1 MKQSQAVRPD
11 FVESSIRNVRTFFN
25 DFRRIL
31 GIICKPSNV
40 TYSTT
45 GSTMP
50 KNYWSNLS
58 VSTAVIVTAILFSI
72 SALAED
78 ISPNVAPPEI
88 PKTTVTLTD
97 FGATGDGRTLNT
109 DAFARAI
116 ASLAEKGGGELI
128 VPAGFWVTGPIRL
141 CSNLNLHLDRGA
153 LVKFSGDYNLYPL
166 TVFNMKGE
174 KEVDSMSPIF
184 GQDLENVAITGEGI
198 IDGNGDAW
206 RPMKRDKVTTNDWD
220 ALVKSGGVVDKKGE
234 TWWPS
239 TNAMVGEKIVENL
252 RTNGVLDLAQ
262 YEPYHQHL
270 RPKLVRLIG
279 CKKVLLQGV
288 TYQNPPNWTL
298 NPAQCEDVS
307 ILNVNVHNSYA
318 AQNSDALDLESCRR
332 AIIKDSTFDA
342 GDDGICLKSGRD
354 AAGRR
359 VGMPDEDILVEGCT
373 VYHAHG
379 GFVIGS
385 EMSGGV
391 RNVRVDNC
399 TFIGTDVGLRF
410 KSMRGRGG
418 VVEKIYISN
427 VRMMNILNNAID
439 FNMFVYATKEQ
450 KKAPVPKVSEETP
463 RFQDI
468 HIENVICRGAD
479 NAIVLVGL
487 PEMPIRDI
495 TFKNVSITSRGGV
508 SLTDAGG
515 IRFDNVQI
523 ENKTGPAIKTVRVK
537 DSSLDIVP

>member
-1 MKQSQAVRPD
+1 MACPAKVRRI
-11 FVESSIRNVRTFFN
+11 VHKNIRIFFN
-25 DFRRIL
+25 VFRRNL
-31 GIICKPSNV
+31 GIICEPTNV
-40 TYSTT
+40 TYSIT
-45 GSTMP
+45 GSIMP
-50 KNYWSNLS
+50 KNYWSKLS
-58 VSTAVIVTAILFSI
+58 VSMPVIVTVIFCCCRSWG
-72 SALAED
+72 ED
-78 ISPNVAPPEI
+78 ISPNVAAPGF

-97 FGATGDGRTLNT
+97 FGAVGDGQTLNT
-109 DAFARAI
+109 DAFAKAI
-116 ASLAEKGGGELI
+116 ASLSEKGGGELI
-128 VPAGFWVTGPIRL
+128 VPPGFWLTGPIRL
-141 CSNLNLHLDRGA
+141 CSNLNLHLERGA
-153 LVKFSGDYNLYPL
+153 LIRFSSDFNLYPL

-206 RPMKRDKVTTNDWD
+206 RPMKRDKETTNDWD
-220 ALVKSGGVVDKKGE
+220 ALVKSGGVLDKKGE

-239 TNAMVGEKIVENL
+239 TNAMTGEKIVENL
-252 RTNGVLDLAQ
+252 RTNGVLDLEK

-270 RPKLVRLIG
+270 RPRMVRLIG

-298 NPAQCEDVS
+298 NPSQCEDVS

-332 AIIKDSTFDA
+332 AIIKDATFDA
-342 GDDGICLKSGRD
+342 GDDGICLKSGKD
-354 AAGRR
+354 EAGRR
-359 VGMPDEDILVEGCT
+359 VGLPDEDILVEGCT

-450 KKAPVPKVSEETP
+450 KKAPTPPVSEETP
-463 RFQDI
+463 KFQDI

-479 NAIVLVGL
+479 KAIVLVGL
-487 PEMPIRDI
+487 PEMPIRNID
-495 TFKNVSITSRGGV
+495 FKNVSITSQGGV
-508 SLTDAGG
+508 SLTDADG

-523 ENKTGPAIKTVRVK
+523 ENKSGPALKQVRVN
-537 DSSLDIVP
+537 DSSLDLVP

>member
-1 MKQSQAVRPD
+1 
-11 FVESSIRNVRTFFN
+11 
-25 DFRRIL
+25 
-31 GIICKPSNV
+31 
-40 TYSTT
+40 
-45 GSTMP
+45 MP
-50 KNYWSNLS
+50 KNHWLNASLS
-58 VSTAVIVTAILFSI
+58 LAVMVTALFCGCSTMR
-72 SALAED
+72 ED
-78 ISPNVAPPEI
+78 VSSKVAVPEI
-88 PKTTVTLTD
+88 PKTTVNLSD
-97 FGATGDGRTLNT
+97 FGAVGDGMTLNT
-109 DAFARAI
+109 DAFAKAI
-116 ASLAEKGGGELI
+116 ATLSAKGGGELI
-128 VPAGFWVTGPIRL
+128 VPPGFWLTGPIRL
-141 CSNLNLHLDRGA
+141 CSNLNLHLERGA
-153 LVKFSGDYNLYPL
+153 LIRFSKDFNLYPL
-166 TVFNMKGE
+166 TVIDMKGV

-198 IDGNGDAW
+198 IDGGGDAW
-206 RPMKRDKVTTNDWD
+206 RPMKHDKETTNDWD
-220 ALVKSGGVVDKKGE
+220 ALVNSGGVLDKKGE

-239 TNAMVGEKIVENL
+239 TNAMAGEKAVEQL
-252 RTNGVLDLAQ
+252 RTNGVLTLAD

-270 RPKLVRLIG
+270 RPRMVRIIG

-288 TYQNPPNWTL
+288 TFENPPNWTL

-307 ILNVNVHNSYA
+307 ILNVNIHNSYA

-332 AIIKDSTFDA
+332 AIIKDSSFDA

-354 AAGRR
+354 AEGRR

-410 KSMRGRGG
+410 KSQRGRGG

-427 VRMMNILNNAID
+427 VRMLDILNDAID

-450 KKAPVPKVSEETP
+450 KKAPVPPVSEKTP
-463 RFQDI
+463 MFQDI
-468 HIENVICRGAD
+468 HIENLVCRGAD

-487 PEMPIRDI
+487 PEMPIRNID
-495 TFKNVSITSRGGV
+495 FKNVSITSQGGV
-508 SLTDAGG
+508 SLTDAEG
-515 IRFDNVQI
+515 IHFDNVQI
-523 ENKTGPAIKTVRVK
+523 ENKSGPALKQVRVK
-537 DSSLDIVP
+537 DSSLDLVP